1 MADPLDPTATTEQRV
16 LRSTAASWAIQLG
29 RLGINVGARLI
40 LAHLVLPAGHGVY
53 DLALRI
59 VTVASALRDL
69 GLPYHLVRD
78 PRRPYGTVLAF
89 VTASGTFLTLAL
101 IAAAPLF
108 AALTPELPP
117 DELPM
122 VIRVFALWVLLD
134 GLSVVPKAFFERE
147 LSVGALLAP
156 EIWRGVA
163 VAAMSVALAA
173 AGWGYWSFVAGDLA
187 GAAVMAAWCWT
198 RARRRMPLHV
208 DLRLIPDLLRRSFLL
223 FLIWL
228 ALLLVTNVDAFIVQA
243 FGDVATVGMYSRC
256 YWLVF
261 LVATLV
267 YPRALFPSLVEYL
280 PDRRRFV
287 ELYRLST
294 IQLVGCQVLASYF
307 FLFNAERVVGL
318 LLGEEWLPAAPILRA
333 LSFVPFFY
341 QWSMLGGELLKAE
354 HRDRSWLA
362 IELLNLVSLVGFGI
376 WLTSGWGAQG
386 MAAANYLL
394 AGNLVMLWEIRR
406 VFGPR
411 FGPLMGDLALLHL
424 LPLPFFALAAWL
436 APAGSWARFGGS
448 IAAAIVAAGLLAARH
463 WRDFRAFFA
472 APRMAALDGG
482 P

>member
-1 MADPLDPTATTEQRV
+1 M
-16 LRSTAASWAIQLG
+16 
-29 RLGINVGARLI
+29 
-40 LAHLVLPAGHGVY
+40 
-53 DLALRI
+53 
-59 VTVASALRDL
+59 
-69 GLPYHLVRD
+69 
-78 PRRPYGTVLAF
+78 
-89 VTASGTFLTLAL
+89 
-101 IAAAPLF
+101 
-108 AALTPELPP
+108 
-117 DELPM
+117 
-122 VIRVFALWVLLD
+122 
-134 GLSVVPKAFFERE
+134 VPKAFFERE

-163 VAAMSVALAA
+163 VAAVSVGLAA
-173 AGWGYWSFVAGDLA
+173 AGWSYWSFVAGDLA
-187 GAAVMAAWCWT
+187 GAAVMAAWCWA

-208 DLRLIPDLLRRSFLL
+208 DLRLIPDLLRKSFLL

-280 PDRRRFV
+280 PDRQRFV

-294 IQLVGCQVLASYF
+294 IQLVGFQVLASYF
-307 FLFNAERVVGL
+307 FLFNAERVVTL

-362 IELLNLVSLVGFGI
+362 IEVLNLASLVGFGI

-406 VFGPR
+406 VFGAR
-411 FGPLMGDLALLHL
+411 FRSLMGDLALLHL
-424 LPLPFFALAAWL
+424 LPLPLFGLAAWL
-436 APAGSWARFGGS
+436 GPAGSWARFGGS
-448 IAAAIVAAGLLAARH
+448 VAAAIVAAGLLAARH
-463 WRDFRAFFA
+463 WRAFRAFFA
-472 APRMAALDGG
+472 APRAAALDAG

>member
-16 LRSTAASWAIQLG
+16 LRSTAASWAIQLA
-29 RLGINVGARLI
+29 RLGINVGARLT
-40 LAHLVLPAGHGVY
+40 LAHLVLPADHGVY

-59 VTVASALRDL
+59 VTVASAVRDL

-89 VTASGTFLTLAL
+89 VTATGTFLTLAL

-108 AALTPELPP
+108 AALTPELPA
-117 DELPM
+117 DQLPM

-134 GLSVVPKAFFERE
+134 GLAVVPKAFFERE

-163 VAAMSVALAA
+163 VAVVSVALAA
-173 AGWGYWSFVAGDLA
+173 AGWSYWSFVVGDLA
-187 GAAVMAAWCWT
+187 GAAVMAAWCWS
-198 RARRRMPLHV
+198 RARRRMPLV
-208 DLRLIPDLLRRSFLL
+208 FDPGLLPDLLRKSFLL

-243 FGDVATVGMYSRC
+243 YGDVAAVGLYTRC
-256 YWLVF
+256 YWLAF

-267 YPRALFPSLVEYL
+267 YPRALFPSLVEYRS
-280 PDRRRFV
+280 DRARFV
-287 ELYRLST
+287 ELYRLGT
-294 IQLVGCQVLASYF
+294 IQMVGFQVLAGYF
-307 FLFNAERVVGL
+307 FLFNAERTVAL
-318 LLGEEWLPAAPILRA
+318 LFGEEWLPAAPILRV
-333 LSFVPFFY
+333 LSFVPIFY
-341 QWSMLGGELLKAE
+341 QWSTMGGELLKAE

-362 IELLNLVSLVGFGI
+362 IELLNLASLVGFGA
-376 WLTSGWGAQG
+376 WLTAGWGARG

-394 AGNLVMLWEIRR
+394 LGNLVMLWEIRR
-406 VFGPR
+406 VFGAR
-411 FGPLMGDLALLHL
+411 FRSLMGDVALLHL
-424 LPLPFFALAAWL
+424 LPLPLFGLAAWV

-448 IAAAIVAAGLLAARH
+448 LAAAIVAAGLLAARH
-463 WRDFRAFFA
+463 WRAFRAFFA
-472 APRMAALDGG
+472 APRTAALDGG